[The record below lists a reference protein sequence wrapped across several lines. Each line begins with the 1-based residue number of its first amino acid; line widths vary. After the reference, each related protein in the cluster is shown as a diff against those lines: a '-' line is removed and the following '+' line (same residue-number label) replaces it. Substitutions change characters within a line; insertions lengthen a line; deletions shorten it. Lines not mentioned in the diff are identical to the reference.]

1 MRILLVAYSD
11 SEATAEK
18 IEGLA
23 KAALAR
29 GHDVTVFLNGVSV
42 RLVESGRQTREFSD
56 LVDDGVHLL
65 VCRTS
70 AATSGIESP
79 GQLMGG
85 VEMSSLSE
93 LVDLMEEN
101 GRVLFLGQGAGN

>member
-1 MRILLVAYSD
+1 MRMLLAAYSD

-29 GHDVTVFLNGVSV
+29 GHEVTVFLNGVSV
-42 RLVESGRQTREFSD
+42 RLVKSGGRTSGFSD
-56 LVDDGVHLL
+56 LVANGVRLL

-79 GQLMGG
+79 NQSVRGA
-85 VEMSSLSE
+85 EMSSLSE
-93 LVDLMEEN
+93 LVDLIEES
-101 GRVLFLGQGAGN
+101 GRVLFLGQGVGN

>member
-23 KAALAR
+23 KAALAH
-29 GHDVTVFLNGVSV
+29 GHEVTVFLNGVSV
-42 RLVESGRQTREFSD
+42 RLVESGRRTRGFPN
-56 LVDDGVHLL
+56 LLIDGVRLL

-70 AATSGIESP
+70 ATTSGIESP
-79 GQLMGG
+79 DQFVGG
-85 VEMSSLSE
+85 TEMSSLSE
-93 LVDLMEEN
+93 LVDLMEES
-101 GRVLFLGQGAGN
+101 GRVLILGQGAEN

>member
-23 KAALAR
+23 KAALAH
-29 GHDVTVFLNGVSV
+29 GHEVTVFLNGVSV
-42 RLVESGRQTREFSD
+42 RLVKSGGRTSGFSD
-56 LVDDGVHLL
+56 LVTKGVRFL

-70 AATSGIESP
+70 AATSGIESHD
-79 GQLMGG
+79 QLVGG

>member
-1 MRILLVAYSD
+1 VAYSD

-29 GHDVTVFLNGVSV
+29 GHEVTVFLNGVSV